1 MFEYTVISL
10 PNFLGS
16 VLFVVGGAC
25 EVLINRH
32 TTPGSDETAWVASWF
47 TLLGSIFF
55 TVAAAS
61 LLEAESFAAQRV
73 QLSDELQELRAKC
86 VEVIEELAEKNPTAQ
101 PTIGW
106 RGYAGEPPKNSP
118 LNGTWE
124 LLFTD
129 AADATFKK
137 GKRGS
142 AKTFQEIDAELG
154 WFINCVDFSNEKS
167 KLRGFRVFVEGKA
180 LSDDEIELIFRTW
193 ALMIWIT
200 VFLKDCKVR
209 LLRRSRFLPEITIPL
224 PGPGLLRAIGRLF
237 ARSKG
242 GKVNESNRGAGF
254 KLLYVDD
261 DLRMHKTFDG
271 LYFVQRRLH

>member
-1 MFEYTVISL
+1 MASRGTFPRPRGHRHARLFAVLGLLSL
-10 PNFLGS
+10 G
-16 VLFVVGGAC
+16 
-25 EVLINRH
+25 
-32 TTPGSDETAWVASWF
+32 TAWSFASF
-47 TLLGSIFF
+47 ARASSVGARATEGTTSSSTTTLKDDLLKRCEDFKQKQ
-55 TVAAAS
+55 TEMWDLMDDEAETEKDKAS

-101 PTIGW
+101 PTIG
-106 RGYAGEPPKNSP
+106 
-118 LNGTWE
+118 
-124 LLFTD
+124 
-129 AADATFKK
+129 
-137 GKRGS
+137 
-142 AKTFQEIDAELG
+142 
-154 WFINCVDFSNEKS
+154 

-180 LSDDEIELIFRTW
+180 LSDDEIELIFR
-193 ALMIWIT
+193 
-200 VFLKDCKVR
+200 KVR

>member
-1 MFEYTVISL
+1 MASRGTFPRPRGHRHARLFAVLGLLSL
-10 PNFLGS
+10 G
-16 VLFVVGGAC
+16 
-25 EVLINRH
+25 
-32 TTPGSDETAWVASWF
+32 TAWSFASF
-47 TLLGSIFF
+47 ARASSVGARATEGTTSSSTTTLKDDLLKRCEDFKQKQTEMWDLMDDEAETEKVKKSKKKDK
-55 TVAAAS
+55 AS

-167 KLRGFRVFVEGKA
+167 NRDDTMAVVHLLHKLSSVA
-180 LSDDEIELIFRTW
+180 
-193 ALMIWIT
+193 
-200 VFLKDCKVR
+200 
-209 LLRRSRFLPEITIPL
+209 
-224 PGPGLLRAIGRLF
+224 
-237 ARSKG
+237 
-242 GKVNESNRGAGF
+242 SN
-254 KLLYVDD
+254 V
-261 DLRMHKTFDG
+261 KTKNLEVG
-271 LYFVQRRLH
+271 SAS